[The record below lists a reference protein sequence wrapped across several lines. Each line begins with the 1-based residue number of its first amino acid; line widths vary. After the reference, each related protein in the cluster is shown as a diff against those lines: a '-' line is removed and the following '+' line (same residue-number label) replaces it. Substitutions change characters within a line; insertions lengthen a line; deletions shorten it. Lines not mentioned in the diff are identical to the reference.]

1 MGPLGG
7 RIGGV
12 LDTALDL
19 AIVPGYSR
27 VGTWVRRRFWAADAA
42 PFPAP
47 VDVVVTGGGSGLGAA
62 TARRLAELGA
72 RVHLVGRTERRLDA
86 SASEIRHTVP
96 GCVVETHV
104 CDVSDL
110 DAVAAFGTELATQVT
125 SLHALVHCAG
135 VMPPSRT
142 ETAQGHESAYA
153 THVLGP
159 ILLTYAVRPLFD
171 AGSRVVFVSSGG
183 MYAVPLTN
191 PDFEYRTGRYSGTT
205 AYARTKRMQVVMAG
219 LLGDRFDGPDDPVVH
234 SMHPGWAATPGVTDS
249 LPLFDTVMRP
259 LLRSADEGAD
269 TIVWLTASDTPLAT
283 TGDFWHD
290 RAPRPT
296 HYPPWRRDDP
306 EVRAAL
312 WRDVTAATGI
322 G

>member
-1 MGPLGG
+1 M
-7 RIGGV
+7 
-12 LDTALDL
+12 LDL
-19 AIVPGYSR
+19 AVVPGYTR
-27 VGTWVRRRFWAADAA
+27 VGSMVRRRFWAADAT

-47 VDVVVTGGGSGLGAA
+47 VDVLVTGGGSGLGAA
-62 TARRLAELGA
+62 AARRLAELGA

-86 SASEIRHTVP
+86 AASEIRHTVP
-96 GCVVETHV
+96 GSSVETHV

-110 DAVAAFGTELATQVT
+110 DAVAEFGTSFAAQVT
-125 SLHALVHCAG
+125 SLHALIHCAG
-135 VMPPSRT
+135 VLPPSRT
-142 ETAQGHESAYA
+142 ESEQGHESAYA

-159 ILLTYAVRPLFD
+159 TLLTYAVRPLFD

-183 MYAVPLTN
+183 MYVVPLTN
-191 PDFEYRTGRYSGTT
+191 PDFEYRQGRFSGTT

-219 LLGDRFDGPDDPVVH
+219 LLADRFDGPDDPVVH

-249 LPLFDTVMRP
+249 LPLFDTVVRP
-259 LLRSADEGAD
+259 LLRTPDDGAD
-269 TIVWLTASDTPLAT
+269 TIVWLAASDTALST
-283 TGDFWHD
+283 TGAFWHD

-306 EVRAAL
+306 AVRAAL
-312 WRDVTAATGI
+312 WRDVASATGV